1 MEAFYQES
9 GRAGRDGKQSWS
21 ILYYSDDDQNL
32 IQFLIDK
39 TLGENNKEQKEKSV
53 KIFEKV
59 IDYLF
64 FFGLLFY

>member
-59 IDYLF
+59 IDYIF